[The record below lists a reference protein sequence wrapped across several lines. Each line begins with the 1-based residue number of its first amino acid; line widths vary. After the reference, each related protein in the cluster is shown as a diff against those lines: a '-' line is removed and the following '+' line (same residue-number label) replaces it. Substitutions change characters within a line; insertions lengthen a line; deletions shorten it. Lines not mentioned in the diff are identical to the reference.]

1 MSERADAAGE
11 DSRDGPLL
19 DLQGVCAEVEGFQV
33 TFDVDLQ
40 VDAGEAVALVGRNG
54 AGKTSTFR
62 GIMGLTPLARG
73 TVRFKDENITAIRP
87 ELIPKRGIGYQPE
100 DRDLFTGM
108 TVEENFR
115 LPIWTSGD
123 ARGIDDEDEMVESIF
138 ELFDE
143 LQDRR
148 DVEVQNL
155 SGGQAKMCA
164 IGRAMALDPEL
175 LILDEPLEGLAP
187 IVVENLKTYIHEIID
202 RDISV
207 LMAESNAS
215 HVPDIAD
222 RMYVIE
228 RGSILASG
236 DPETLVQD
244 PEIQELMQG
253 GAEG

>member
-1 MSERADAAGE
+1 MSDTR
-11 DSRDGPLL
+11 PLL
-19 DLQGVCAEVEGFQV
+19 ELQNTCAEVQGFQV
-33 TFDVDLQ
+33 THNVDLT
-40 VDAGEAVALVGRNG
+40 VGEGEAVALVGRNG

-62 GIMGLTPLARG
+62 AIMGLTPLVDG
-73 TVRFKDENITAIRP
+73 SIQFKGEEITAIRP
-87 ELIPKRGIGYQPE
+87 ELIPTRGIGYQPE

-123 ARGIDDEDEMVESIF
+123 ARGVEDEDEMVESIF
-138 ELFDE
+138 DLFDE
-143 LQDRR
+143 LDHRR
-148 DVEVQNL
+148 DTEVQNL

-164 IGRAMALDPEL
+164 IGRAMALNPEL

-187 IVVENLKTYIHEIID
+187 IVVENLKEYIDEIID

-207 LMAESNAS
+207 LIAESNAS
-215 HVPDIAD
+215 HVPDIVD

-228 RGSILASG
+228 RGSIVDSG
-236 DPETLVQD
+236 DPETLMQD

-253 GAEG
+253 GGG